1 MCDKKR
7 SEYVRKINNGAS
19 QTHQNYS
26 SRVMHRGVGVH
37 CLSYCSIQRGND
49 MNENSNERLTESNI
63 STQEFLAKVEEA
75 AREGAKQGSKG
86 ARGGIRPLETV
97 KTIILVALIIGI
109 GWMVY
114 RFNSFTGN
122 LKDIVS
128 RDVPVEDHDLTL
140 ENHGILGY
148 TAADFQEAILGD
160 SEQLK
165 KLEVYQQNVSDA
177 VQLTNTGLANL
188 KIFSKTQ
195 LLTYKGVATYK
206 VDLGKLS
213 KDDITLDEDAMTV
226 TIKIPRPELDPININ
241 EEDIEFGDVERG
253 LLGIGKMKTTPEQ
266 NQKIQNEARE
276 KMMEKLEAENV
287 QEKADR
293 FAALSVWEIYQPII
307 DKVTTGYSLVVE
319 IK

>member
-1 MCDKKR
+1 
-7 SEYVRKINNGAS
+7 
-19 QTHQNYS
+19 
-26 SRVMHRGVGVH
+26 
-37 CLSYCSIQRGND
+37 
-49 MNENSNERLTESNI
+49 MNENTNERLTESNI

-86 ARGGIRPLETV
+86 ARGGIRPLETI
-97 KTIILVALIIGI
+97 KTIILIAMIVGI

-128 RDVPVEDHDLTL
+128 REIPVEEHDLTL
-140 ENHGILGY
+140 ENHGVLGY

-165 KLEVYQQNVSDA
+165 KLEVYKQNVSDA

-195 LLTYKGVATYK
+195 LLTYKGVATYT
-206 VDLGKLS
+206 VDLGKLT

-226 TIKIPRPELDPININ
+226 HIKIPKPELDPININ
-241 EEDIEFGDVERG
+241 EDDIEFGDVERG
-253 LLGIGKMKTTPEQ
+253 LLGPEQ
-266 NQKIQNEARE
+266 NQEVQSEARN

>member
-1 MCDKKR
+1 MT
-7 SEYVRKINNGAS
+7 EINCYIGVN
-19 QTHQNYS
+19 QPHRNHS
-26 SRVMHRGVGVH
+26 SRVMYIRMGVH
-37 CLSYCSIQRGND
+37 CLSYCSIQRGNE
-49 MNENSNERLTESNI
+49 MNENPNERLTESNI

-97 KTIILVALIIGI
+97 KTIILIAMIVGI

-128 RDVPVEDHDLTL
+128 REIPVEERDLTL